1 MALSDLDC
9 LKSTS
14 YASRAISA
22 VTEPLVCSVDSRES
36 STTRCYILTDEQ
48 YLCSDK
54 SAIYFEPDA
63 SKRVMSTEL
72 PDDDALDVEGS
83 ARASLRG
90 DGYIP
95 LTR

>member
-1 MALSDLDC
+1 MFL
-9 LKSTS
+9 
-14 YASRAISA
+14 
-22 VTEPLVCSVDSRES
+22 CSVDSRDS

-63 SKRVMSTEL
+63 GDCCRVTSAGS
-72 PDDDALDVEGS
+72 PDDVELEDAGS
-83 ARASLRG
+83 SRG
-90 DGYIP
+90 DGYMQ